1 MVVLDASF
9 AMLWLVSFALCSNV
23 SLLTDNDRLKNRFNG
38 DFVYFLSLKDK
49 TLQENFAHGFMAH

>member
-1 MVVLDASF
+1 
-9 AMLWLVSFALCSNV
+9 MLWLVSFALCSNV
-23 SLLTDNDRLKNRFNG
+23 SLLTDNERLKNRFNG